1 VNFLTTR
8 TSRSHAPPPD
18 GVSVVVLRDSAAE
31 RLVLLRLAPRASL
44 PLHRTPSAA
53 RFVVLEGGGEFTA
66 LGVRRR
72 LVAGQQVRFA
82 PRVAH
87 DVCAGDEPLSVVMAL
102 TPSPTE
108 S

>member
-1 VNFLTTR
+1 M
-8 TSRSHAPPPD
+8 PPPD
-18 GVSVVVLRDSAAE
+18 GGGVSVVVLRDSAAE
-31 RLVLLRLAPRASL
+31 RLVLLRFAPGASL

-72 LVAGQQVRFA
+72 LVAGQRVRFA

-87 DVCAGDEPLSVVMAL
+87 DVCAGDEALSVVMAL

-108 S
+108 P